1 MLFRFLCQQAFCAWL
16 RLVDVMRCPW
26 QACLSCFISSA
37 GGSFQ
42 VVSQMPA
49 ERFVGCFVAS
59 PPAACGDVLGRSF
72 AGSLRRLEG
81 LCCFLHLA
89 LLSGCLR
96 AAFGGCLRGSDAA
109 CSEGVLA
116 ALGVLRTLSLSAA

>member
-16 RLVDVMRCPW
+16 RLVDVVRCPW
-26 QACLSCFISSA
+26 QACLSCFVSSA

-49 ERFVGCFVAS
+49 ERFAGCFVAS

-81 LCCFLHLA
+81 LCGFLHLA

-116 ALGVLRTLSLSAA
+116 SCVLSP